1 MADFTISRARE
12 QLADLVNRAAY
23 AKERVGLTRHGRRVA
38 AIVSIEDLA
47 LLERIEDR
55 IDLDAARAA
64 LAENEDDPE
73 TWEDVRKALGL

>member
-23 AKERVGLTRHGRRVA
+23 AKERVGLTRHGRRIA

-47 LLERIEDR
+47 LLERLEDR
-55 IDLDAARAA
+55 IDLDAARKA

-73 TWEDVRKALGL
+73 AWEDVRQALGL

>member
-1 MADFTISRARE
+1 MADFTISKARE

-23 AKERVGLTRHGRRVA
+23 GKERVGLTRHGRRVA

-47 LLERIEDR
+47 LLERLEDR

-64 LAENEDDPE
+64 LAENEDEPE
-73 TWEDVRKALGL
+73 AWKDVRQALDL

>member
-1 MADFTISRARE
+1 MTDFAISTARE

-47 LLERIEDR
+47 LLERIEDKL
-55 IDLDAARAA
+55 DLDAARVA
-64 LAENEDDPE
+64 LAENEDEPE
-73 TWEDVRKALGL
+73 GWEDVRTALGL

>member
-47 LLERIEDR
+47 LLERLEDR

-64 LAENEDDPE
+64 LAENEDAPE
-73 TWEDVRKALGL
+73 AWEDVRKALGL

>member
-1 MADFTISRARE
+1 MADFTISKARE

-38 AIVSIEDLA
+38 AIVSVEDLA

-64 LAENEDDPE
+64 LAENEDAPE
-73 TWEDVRKALGL
+73 AWEDIRQALDL